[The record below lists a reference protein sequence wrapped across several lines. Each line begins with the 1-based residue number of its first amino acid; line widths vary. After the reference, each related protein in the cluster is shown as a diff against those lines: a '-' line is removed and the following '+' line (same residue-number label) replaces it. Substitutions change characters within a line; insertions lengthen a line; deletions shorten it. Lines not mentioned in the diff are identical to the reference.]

1 MCFASD
7 FLWYI
12 LISLV
17 YIFLEGREE
26 NSPNTAQVQLN
37 SGHTLYGASRH
48 EARHCAL
55 RFASAYRLRCHLV
68 FYSCPTPGT
77 GFHVCLLFE

>member
-26 NSPNTAQVQLN
+26 NYSNTARVQLN

-48 EARHCAL
+48 ETRHCAL
-55 RFASAYRLRCHLV
+55 RFASAYISGCHPA
-68 FYSCPTPGT
+68 FYSRPAPGT